1 MSNETKMLATMILEI
16 VETTKKWVSRPENNT
31 VELVDGYIE
40 SNKVYEI
47 KTDEN
52 GDTTKVF
59 AGIKDEQLDCILK
72 HLRTS
77 LDRDKKDVARYTSE
91 ISSKGEH
98 QLKLIENIV
107 KHYADINTEE

>member
-1 MSNETKMLATMILEI
+1 MTNETKMLATMILEI
-16 VETTKKWVSRPENNT
+16 IETAKKWISRPEINT
-31 VELVDGYIE
+31 VKLVDEYIE
-40 SNKVYEI
+40 LNKVYKIE
-47 KTDEN
+47 TDEDD
-52 GDTTKVF
+52 DTTKVF
-59 AGIKDEQLDCILK
+59 AGIKDEQLDRVLK

-77 LDRDKKDVARYTSE
+77 LDRDKKDVDRYTSE